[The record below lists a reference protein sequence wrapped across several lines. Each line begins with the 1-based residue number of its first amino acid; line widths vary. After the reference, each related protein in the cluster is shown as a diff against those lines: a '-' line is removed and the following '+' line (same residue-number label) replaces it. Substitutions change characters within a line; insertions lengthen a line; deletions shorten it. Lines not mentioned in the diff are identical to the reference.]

1 MSLALLYASWLVL
14 ALGSLWVV
22 IGGIGIVRM
31 PDFFTRLHP
40 AGLTDTVAAGLLLV
54 GLALQADSVI
64 VVLKLLL
71 IAVFLFFTTP
81 TSSHATARAAL
92 AAGLA
97 PSWPPDRERN
107 QPQED

>member
-1 MSLALLYASWLVL
+1 MTTVLQYGSWLLL
-14 ALGSLWVV
+14 ALGSAWVV

-40 AGLTDTVAAGLLLV
+40 AGLTDTMAAFLLLF
-54 GLALQADSVI
+54 GLALQADSAL

-97 PSWPPDRERN
+97 PSWPPSRE
-107 QPQED
+107 QDATKED

>member
-1 MSLALLYASWLVL
+1 MSLALLIVSWLL
-14 ALGSLWVV
+14 LGLGSLFVV
-22 IGGIGIVRM
+22 IGGIGLVRM

-40 AGLTDTVAAGLLLV
+40 AGLTDTMAAGLLLV
-54 GLALQADSVI
+54 GLAFQADSGI
-64 VVLKLLL
+64 VVAKLLL

-97 PSWPPDRERN
+97 PDRPRERA
-107 QPQED
+107 PAELDEG